1 MNTFGIYIKV
11 TAYGVPAF
19 LIILGW
25 IFVFTSIVS
34 SKLVG
39 SGYTLL
45 GVGIL
50 IYFIE
55 GLLFKFLGIKAQN
68 HFELWFHFNCW

>member
-1 MNTFGIYIKV
+1 MFHIYIKV
-11 TAYGVPAF
+11 WAYGIPAL
-19 LIILGW
+19 LIVLGW

-39 SGYTLL
+39 TGYTLL

-55 GLLFKFLGIKAQN
+55 GLLFKFLGIKA
-68 HFELWFHFNCW
+68 

>member
-1 MNTFGIYIKV
+1 MLHIYIKV
-11 TAYGVPAF
+11 GAYGIPAL
-19 LIILGW
+19 LIVLGW

-39 SGYTLL
+39 TGYTLL

-55 GLLFKFLGIKAQN
+55 GLLFKFLGIKA
-68 HFELWFHFNCW
+68 